1 MSKAVRMTKSK
12 IDWDLI
18 DDYAERLGVSYWA
31 RRKWRQ
37 RNHVP
42 WKWRIALSWL
52 SKERINLDWFSYMDR
67 QNRRNAA

>member
-1 MSKAVRMTKSK
+1 MTK

-18 DDYAERLGVSYWA
+18 DAYAEKLGVSYWA

-42 WKWRIALSWL
+42 YKWRISLAWWSNGRVKLEWFQNMD
-52 SKERINLDWFSYMDR
+52 KENQRE
-67 QNRRNAA
+67 AA